1 MGRLTGLSHKKAS
14 ELLASYTYSL
24 RADGR
29 RSGVSEKRLETSG
42 VLSQTS
48 VSYTYDE
55 LNRLTQEASTS
66 DDPGAV
72 FQTSYSYDLCGNR
85 VKKATAGAESIDYA
99 YNDAD
104 QLLTENSSSKGQT
117 TYGYDAGGNL
127 ISKNASAESATY
139 AYDLEGRMVTAEI
152 ARIEQGKTVTA
163 TSNYAYNLAG
173 TRVGAV
179 TSGNVQG
186 QGAFSESRKFL
197 VDEANFTGYS
207 QVLEEFGST
216 GALSR
221 SYVIGDDIL
230 SQNRGNG
237 SETLLADGH
246 GSTRLLT
253 HSSGTV
259 MERYSFDA
267 YGVMLGGNKGIS
279 NRAGTNYLYSGEEY
293 DDSLQMQY
301 LRARYYDQNTGSFN
315 ALDPYAG
322 NMQEPQSYN
331 KYGYCHSDPVNGCDP
346 SGMENIMSVMGAL
359 TVMSMF
365 MGGYLRLTHAIGTRI
380 EELLGSNELLNGV
393 NMLLGMAIVTSDVV
407 SLVLGVAFLA
417 SAAYSLY
424 KFFSK
429 TFGSGRFWK
438 MTDAYRKAFNL
449 PMLGS
454 NTTAPRDGMDTM
466 AIIKHESMIF
476 GTPNINGTSGIHKV
490 NTRDWLNSMAG
501 QMKSQGLLTAQGADQ
516 IVKHAESSTLLQM
529 WGLLQGKMPKDIV
542 MYCDRQT
549 CDMCMNNLQ
558 YVMRFIGVD
567 NLTVHYKGPD
577 GALITNTF
585 KAY

>member
-1 MGRLTGLSHKKAS
+1 MIRFIHLFLAFLALFAGNAQAVEIGRQIKLEAERPKPIVAPSAIAHLGARQPSGAAFAVPPLPPENRTGHLSGLSHSKAS
-14 ELLASYTYSL
+14 QLLASYTYSL

-29 RSGVSEKRLETSG
+29 RSGLTEKRLESSG
-42 VLSQTS
+42 VSSQTS
-48 VSYTYDE
+48 ISYTYDE

-72 FQTSYSYDLCGNR
+72 FQTSYQYDLCGNR
-85 VKKATAGAESIDYA
+85 LKKATAGSESIDYA
-99 YNDAD
+99 YNAAD
-104 QLLTENSSSKGQT
+104 QLLSETSSSKGQT
-117 TYGYDAGGNL
+117 TYAYDAGGNL
-127 ISKNASAESATY
+127 ISKNASAESAAY

-152 ARIEQGKTVTA
+152 ARMEQGRAVTA
-163 TSNYAYNLAG
+163 TSQFTYNLAG

-179 TSGNVQG
+179 TTGNVQG

-207 QVLEEFGST
+207 QVFEEFDGS

-253 HSSGTV
+253 HASGAV

-267 YGVMLGGNKGIS
+267 YGVLLGGNKGIS

-331 KYGYCHSDPVNGCDP
+331 KYGYC
-346 SGMENIMSVMGAL
+346 
-359 TVMSMF
+359 
-365 MGGYLRLTHAIGTRI
+365 
-380 EELLGSNELLNGV
+380 
-393 NMLLGMAIVTSDVV
+393 V
-407 SLVLGVAFLA
+407 S
-417 SAAYSLY
+417 
-424 KFFSK
+424 
-429 TFGSGRFWK
+429 
-438 MTDAYRKAFNL
+438 
-449 PMLGS
+449 P
-454 NTTAPRDGMDTM
+454 P
-466 AIIKHESMIF
+466 
-476 GTPNINGTSGIHKV
+476 
-490 NTRDWLNSMAG
+490 
-501 QMKSQGLLTAQGADQ
+501 
-516 IVKHAESSTLLQM
+516 
-529 WGLLQGKMPKDIV
+529 
-542 MYCDRQT
+542 
-549 CDMCMNNLQ
+549 
-558 YVMRFIGVD
+558 
-567 NLTVHYKGPD
+567 
-577 GALITNTF
+577 
-585 KAY
+585 